1 MTGLSIFGAVRLTV
15 WGIGIVLVWLA
26 LSRLRDWAT
35 ARALRPDEAEI
46 AVPLSRDVVSD
57 ALLLGGMALFA
68 FSLPILQKFTAY
80 LGAERYPL
88 IGASSLWLL
97 FWLECRML
105 RRLAYHPRYMA
116 RWALCW
122 AAFAHLIILSPGLF

>member
-1 MTGLSIFGAVRLTV
+1 MTSLPIFGAVRLTV
-15 WGIGIVLVWLA
+15 WGIGIVLAWLA
-26 LSRLRDWAT
+26 LARLRDWAT
-35 ARALRPDEAEI
+35 ARTLRPGEAEI
-46 AVPLSRDVVSD
+46 ALPLAQEVTHD
-57 ALLLGGMALFA
+57 ALLLGGMAILA

-80 LGAERYPL
+80 LGADRYPL
-88 IGASSLWLL
+88 IGGASLWLL

-122 AAFAHLIILSPGLF
+122 VLFAHAVVIVPVFL